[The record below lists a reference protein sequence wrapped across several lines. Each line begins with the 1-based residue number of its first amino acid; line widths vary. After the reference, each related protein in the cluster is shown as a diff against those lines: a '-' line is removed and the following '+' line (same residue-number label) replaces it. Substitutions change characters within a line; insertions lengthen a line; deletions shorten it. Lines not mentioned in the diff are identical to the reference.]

1 MNKCRFVLFLQ
12 DIILEK
18 GIAESNQARQG
29 KGLNKFKSIMMG
41 LHGEPKEKLRWL
53 YVDKQVYNSS
63 VRSSEQ
69 YVEEERIYHYRELSF
84 WFTGTGFRTPEKLV
98 MFVAVPEELLGF
110 TGNLR
115 HAGTAVEDYLL
126 KSISGNVNELSQS
139 WQNDHKSSREKPQ
152 FAMQTVT
159 GVVLKRN
166 GCRYDETRRAFA
178 VRISCSIPLI
188 NGGGINA
195 KSGIKGVRDVL
206 ECIQVWLENYNQEE
220 LEEQIRLYIRQL
232 EIRQYLQEHNLIA
245 FVADGSILPR
255 CGGED
260 LAAKG
265 EDGPFKGAVPFQSPD
280 RLRAEISFSDG
291 GSVSGMGIPRG
302 ITVITGGGYSGKS
315 TLLDSLEMG
324 IYFHRGGDGREYVIT
339 DPTAVKIYAEDGRP
353 VKEMDISPFF
363 SHLPGERNI
372 YCFST
377 NRASGSVSQG
387 TNIIEAVYGGSS
399 LLLVDEDTSATN
411 FMIRDEMMR
420 QLVKNEPII
429 PFTDRIFELKEKGI
443 STILVIGGSGEY
455 LYYADTV
462 LLMQDYR
469 VYDRTEQV
477 KQWLSGKRSM
487 PEVKYD
493 YQWTKECF
501 FKQERKQDGFFY
513 STLVQIENARYI
525 RISGIREYVSDIT
538 KLTAVF
544 GQGQISALSFLMER
558 LLMEEEKDSED
569 LMERCRNLTEGLF
582 PTAQETILSN
592 SHKYELWLE
601 EIRPL
606 DLYFAVSRM
615 RG

>member
-1 MNKCRFVLFLQ
+1 M
-12 DIILEK
+12 
-18 GIAESNQARQG
+18 
-29 KGLNKFKSIMMG
+29 NKFKSIMMS

-69 YVEEERIYHYRELSF
+69 YVEEERIYHYQELSF
-84 WFTGTGFRTPEKLV
+84 WFMGTGARTPERLV
-98 MFVAVPEELLGF
+98 IFVAVPEEMLGF

-115 HAGTAVEDYLL
+115 HAETAVEDYLL
-126 KSISGNVNELSQS
+126 KSISGNVNELSES
-139 WQNDHKSSREKPQ
+139 WQNNHKSSREKPQ

-166 GCRYDETRRAFA
+166 GCCYDEMRRAF
-178 VRISCSIPLI
+178 VLRISCSIPLI
-188 NGGGINA
+188 NGSGING
-195 KSGIKGVRDVL
+195 KSGMKGVRSVL

-220 LEEQIRLYIRQL
+220 LTEQIKLYIRQL
-232 EIRQYLQEHNLIA
+232 EIRRYLREHKLIA
-245 FVADGSILPR
+245 FVGDGSILPR

-265 EDGPFKGAVPFQSPD
+265 ADAPFKEAVPFQSPD
-280 RLRAEISFSDG
+280 RLRTVISFSDG
-291 GSVSGMGIPRG
+291 GTISGMGIPKG

-324 IYFHRGGDGREYVIT
+324 IYFHRRGDGREYVIT

-363 SHLPGERNI
+363 SHLPAGKDI

-377 NRASGSVSQG
+377 SRASGSVSQG
-387 TNIIEAVYGGSS
+387 TNIIEAVYGGSA
-399 LLLVDEDTSATN
+399 LLLIDEDTSATN
-411 FMIRDEMMR
+411 FMIRDERMR
-420 QLVKNEPII
+420 QLVKDEPII
-429 PFTDRIFELKEKGI
+429 PFTDRITELKEKGI

-462 LLMQDYR
+462 LMMQDYR
-469 VYDRTEQV
+469 MSDRTEEV
-477 KQWLSGKRSM
+477 KRWLAGKRDI
-487 PEVKYD
+487 PEVRYD
-493 YQWTKECF
+493 YQWTEERH
-501 FKQERKQDGFFY
+501 FKQEGQKDKFFA
-513 STLVQIENARYI
+513 SSLVQIENARYI
-525 RISGIREYVSDIT
+525 RIKGVKEYMSDIT

-544 GQGQISALSFLMER
+544 GQGQITALTFLMEK
-558 LLMEEEKDSED
+558 LLMEEEKESED
-569 LMERCRNLTEGLF
+569 LMERCSNLAGGLF
-582 PTAQETILSN
+582 SAAKETILSN

-606 DLYFAVSRM
+606 DLFFAVSRM
-615 RG
+615 RR